1 MYRQKTYLFLRS
13 HSEHL
18 SSISSIPNSPLKEE
32 EKNSSIQNNEEHVPA
47 SKTESE
53 AISNESF
60 SLNGSSTALPDLK
73 SSSNTPSMCKGENM
87 QPGSVEIGA
96 KDPSIGISKEYL
108 T

>member
-1 MYRQKTYLFLRS
+1 MKTVQ
-13 HSEHL
+13 
-18 SSISSIPNSPLKEE
+18 
-32 EKNSSIQNNEEHVPA
+32 KNSSIQNNEELVPA

-60 SLNGSSTALPDLK
+60 SLNDSSTALPDLK

-96 KDPSIGISKEYL
+96 KDPSIGISNEYL